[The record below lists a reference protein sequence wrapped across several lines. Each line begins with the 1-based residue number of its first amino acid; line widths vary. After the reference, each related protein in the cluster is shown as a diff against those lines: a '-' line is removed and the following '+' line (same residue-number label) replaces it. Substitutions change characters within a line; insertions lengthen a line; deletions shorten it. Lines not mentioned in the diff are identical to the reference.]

1 MTITCFCCDVS
12 PEECLTLRAINE
24 EARERAA
31 GAQSI
36 TISRDTYELLKE
48 AAEEWAKDWRRPTQ
62 LLRTVRCKS
71 CLSATRIDEL
81 STYHSAMVVHA
92 ADCKAARILGLDR
105 EHEGKAQ

>member
-1 MTITCFCCDVS
+1 MCEGTGDLQNHERDSWPCPKCAGGGPAPGPDFVTIT
-12 PEECLTLRAINE
+12 
-24 EARERAA
+24 
-31 GAQSI
+31 
-36 TISRDTYELLKE
+36 RDQLELYKE

-92 ADCKAARILGLDR
+92 ADCRAALLA
-105 EHEGKAQ
+105 HCLFWLSKC